1 MVDERPSKED
11 LARLSCAWDWVLR
24 LRRESP
30 SQDELNQWLIWY
42 ESDERNKQAFDQ
54 ARAIASQASEAV
66 DRRRALPLSSW
77 QQEPEASARSGTH
90 RRRVWIGAAIA
101 AGLGALAVQ
110 FGLPLQQPM
119 QMPLSGSTI
128 SAESAAEQKLKE
140 TFLPDGSRVELASK
154 SAVQLQYD
162 DKTRLLNM
170 SDGVAYFT
178 VAHNHERPFIVR
190 AGDFYVRAIG
200 TAFNVRHSGE
210 RVVVTVA
217 EGTVDVYPVERQSE
231 PSAPP
236 PPNALR
242 VKAGKEVVWADPST
256 KPDVTTVDPAHA
268 LAWREGRLEY
278 LNEPLASAIAD
289 INRYSSRKIVIRD
302 PAIGRLVFS
311 GAVLTDSADVWVQS
325 VPSLFPVDLRTDAD
339 GNIVLVLRKAASG

>member
-1 MVDERPSKED
+1 MADERPSKED
-11 LARLSCAWDWVLR
+11 LARLTSAWDWVLR

-54 ARAIASQASEAV
+54 ASAIASQAPEAV
-66 DRRRALPLSSW
+66 DRRRASPPPSW
-77 QQEPEASARSGTH
+77 RAEPAAGARFRT
-90 RRRVWIGAAIA
+90 RRRTAWLGAALA
-101 AGLGALAVQ
+101 AGLGVFAFQ
-110 FGLPLQQPM
+110 FGLNVQRPIV
-119 QMPLSGSTI
+119 MPLEGSVI

-162 DKTRLLNM
+162 DKTRLLSM
-170 SDGVAYFT
+170 TDGVAYFT

-210 RVVVTVA
+210 RVVVTVT
-217 EGTVDVYPVERQSE
+217 EGTVDMYPVERQRE
-231 PSAPP
+231 PGAPP
-236 PPNALR
+236 PPDALR
-242 VKAGKEVVWADPST
+242 VKAGKEVVWADPSA

-289 INRYSSRKIVIRD
+289 INRYSSRKIIIRD
-302 PAIGRLVFS
+302 PDIGKLVFS

-325 VPSLFPVDLRTDAD
+325 VPSLFPIDLRTDAD
-339 GNIVLVLRKAASG
+339 GNIVLVPRKATNG